1 MVKAA
6 KDVHVSPGGEK
17 VTWGRVRM
25 RREDSRAHS
34 CFYFI
39 DYDLGGDNALF
50 KSTLVPGRPE
60 LVESDIENN
69 AGNSI

>member
-1 MVKAA
+1 MVRK
-6 KDVHVSPGGEK
+6 S
-17 VTWGRVRM
+17 
-25 RREDSRAHS
+25 REDSRAHS

-39 DYDLGGDNALF
+39 DYGLGGDNSLF